1 MISKIKKILEKNRVV
16 ILLIFVLIISLL
28 AGVAGDLISRV
39 YMFED
44 AYNIP
49 FFGNISFSDN
59 NYRGANLVIQ
69 GAKKVV
75 VEQNIK
81 VAEIINSINGNLA
94 GVFKK
99 IKTAD
104 SGLNFNPDSYYKLD
118 QAAGLGLIITSDG
131 WIITDALPKNLSY
144 ESISGGYVVIDKDKQ
159 IYKIDQ
165 VIKDTLTPFSFIHV
179 EGAKDFPV
187 QQFAE
192 SKAENGQLVIAASW
206 SGDSYLTSVIGSREK
221 SLVRSSD
228 NFSDELIIADVSA
241 QGLKEAVLFDLT
253 GRIIG
258 FLDSEG
264 EASPIS
270 HFQSAIKSLLKDR
283 SIKRPSFGV
292 NYLDLSL
299 LAKENNKYK
308 NGALIYKNASGVSL
322 IKNGPAEKAG
332 LKEGDII
339 IQIDNTEINGNNN
352 LANIIQSY
360 SAGDKINVD
369 YLRAGEKLE
378 AQVELGEIK

>member
-1 MISKIKKILEKNRVV
+1 MLVS
-16 ILLIFVLIISLL
+16 VLIIGLL
-28 AGVAGDLISRV
+28 AGVVGEIVSRV

-75 VEQNIK
+75 VEQNVK
-81 VAEIINSINGNLA
+81 VAEIINSISGNLA
-94 GVFKK
+94 GIFKK

-104 SGLNFNPDSYYKLD
+104 SESKFNLDSYYKLD
-118 QAAGLGLIITSDG
+118 QATGLGLIITSDG

-144 ESISGGYVVIDKDKQ
+144 ENISEGFTVIDKEKR

-165 VIKDTLTPFSFIHV
+165 VIKDTLTPFSFIHI
-179 EGAKDFPV
+179 EGARDFPA

-192 SKAENGQLVIAASW
+192 SKVENGQLVIAASW
-206 SGDSYLTSVIGSREK
+206 SGDSYLTSIIGSREEG
-221 SLVRSSD
+221 LLRSSD
-228 NFSDELIIADVSA
+228 NFSDELIIADVSG

-258 FLDSEG
+258 LLDSEG
-264 EASPIS
+264 KVRPIS
-270 HFQSAIKSLLKDR
+270 HFQSAIKSLLKNRDV
-283 SIKRPSFGV
+283 KRPSLGV

-308 NGALIYKNASGVSL
+308 KGALIYKGASGISV
-322 IKNGPAEKAG
+322 IKNSPAGKAG

-339 IQIDNTEINGNNN
+339 IQVDNTEINENNN
-352 LANIIQSY
+352 LTSVIQGY
-360 SAGDKINVD
+360 SAGDKINID

-378 AQVELGEIK
+378 VGVELGEIK